1 MYQGLSRKELQT
13 LCKQQGIPANKS
25 NAFMA
30 QSLAAL
36 ASPLLATPS
45 ATAPTPA
52 ATPRRPRVSNANVR
66 KETDTIDTSLARLIL
81 SNANTTHSS
90 SSASLR
96 PIRKS
101 KVEAGVRSGSLRRS
115 VKELPTEAKGLKLG
129 RLNQVEVGSVEDKA
143 KFLNPK
149 PITVPPIK
157 IEGDASGTPDDTA
170 RSVGSGT
177 EFLPARVKVEE
188 GAGACGAAGEDRV
201 GFVRPVAEATT
212 ERLNIGA
219 GACGAAEED
228 RVGFVRSVAEATTE
242 RVNIEGA
249 SAYEEEQVFT
259 ASLIHK
265 EEPPPQLD
273 WTRLIRIAQN
283 VELILTKTTNIVDKY
298 KSWRKEALLE

>member
-1 MYQGLSRKELQT
+1 MYQELSRKELQT

-36 ASPLLATPS
+36 ASPQLATPS

-52 ATPRRPRVSNANVR
+52 ATPRRPRVSNAKAR

-81 SNANTTHSS
+81 SNANTTFSS

-115 VKELPTEAKGLKLG
+115 VKELPTETKGLKLG
-129 RLNQVEVGSVEDKA
+129 RLNQVEVGCVEDKA

-157 IEGDASGTPDDTA
+157 IEGGVSGTPDDRP

-177 EFLPARVKVEE
+177 EFLPARVKVE
-188 GAGACGAAGEDRV
+188 
-201 GFVRPVAEATT
+201 
-212 ERLNIGA
+212 

-228 RVGFVRSVAEATTE
+228 RVGFVTAVAEATTE
-242 RVNIEGA
+242 RLNIEGA
-249 SAYEEEQVFT
+249 SAYEEGQVFT

-265 EEPPPQLD
+265 EDPLPQLD

-298 KSWRKEALLE
+298 KSWRQEALLE